1 MLKLEDARKEAELN
15 ERMAALQENQNL
27 QRERNR
33 AQVHSLMR
41 AKEIEL
47 ERIKLDAELEE
58 TLAEIGR
65 KEQQLKLQTE
75 RNILRAQTRVTED
88 LQSDLGSCASRPRIS
103 PFEPCSRNLDNDYPT
118 LTPAYATR
126 FEPIHGNHAGIKP
139 PVNSTPADLL
149 PRKIPASQDHN
160 DSTTVLASAPDSLA
174 EKISSKQDRL
184 PRMMPEKW

>member
-1 MLKLEDARKEAELN
+1 MEQGIKPEDSASQVTQTSRLSRLSSKSEMLKLEDARKEAELN

-47 ERIKLDAELEE
+47 ERLKLDAELEE

-75 RNILRAQTRVTED
+75 RNILRA
-88 LQSDLGSCASRPRIS
+88 
-103 PFEPCSRNLDNDYPT
+103 
-118 LTPAYATR
+118 
-126 FEPIHGNHAGIKP
+126 
-139 PVNSTPADLL
+139 
-149 PRKIPASQDHN
+149 
-160 DSTTVLASAPDSLA
+160 
-174 EKISSKQDRL
+174 
-184 PRMMPEKW
+184 